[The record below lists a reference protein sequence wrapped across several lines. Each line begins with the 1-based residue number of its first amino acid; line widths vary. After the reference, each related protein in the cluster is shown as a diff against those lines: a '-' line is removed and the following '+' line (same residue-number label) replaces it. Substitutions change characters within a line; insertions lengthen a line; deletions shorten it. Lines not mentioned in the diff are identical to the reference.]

1 MSPNDL
7 FEKFDLKINDLYTF
21 RDKYYILNTSS
32 TNPDDRTSDLSVKL
46 EALVAEIESE
56 SNNFESKALYLILL
70 GKAYNVMPD
79 FSEKSTE
86 LLTKCVKLDPNQI
99 EAWNFLGECYW
110 KKRDFQMC
118 KNCFEQSL
126 KLKKNKMALRGL
138 SMVMRQLINLEP
150 KNSKTFL
157 DESIRFAK
165 ESLQLD
171 FKDGMSWYILANC
184 YVSLFFSPFGQQN
197 ASILKQAVSAY
208 TQALR
213 DESIAQLQTDLYY
226 NKSMISMYEENW
238 PDVLI
243 CLTKALNLDPHWIEL
258 KDNLKGT
265 INYLFKIE
273 EMISTKGKLKS
284 KKFQALIEGIQKS
297 DLGPYAEG
305 FRTEKE
311 KVDLV
316 QCNLKD
322 LQPGLNQNKVLV
334 GKVICTLQ
342 AKTNSENLNII
353 CFSCCIADSNGDCAA
368 MTIYNLVESEG
379 VIIGNSV
386 AIPEPWLERVDFKF
400 NLAENL
406 KNDHLVKQISDKV
419 EYEFKFD
426 SIRVENPTVLVVKGK
441 KWGKEKISSA
451 FFVPKVVQD

>member
-7 FEKFDLKINDLYTF
+7 YDKFDQKINELYAF
-21 RDKYYILNTSS
+21 RDKYYISNTSS
-32 TNPDDRTSDLSVKL
+32 TSPDDRTKDLTQKL
-46 EALVAEIESE
+46 DSLVSEIDSE

-70 GKAYNVMPD
+70 GKTYNVMPD
-79 FSEKSTE
+79 YSEKAAE
-86 LLTKCVKLDPNQI
+86 ILTKCVKLDPNQV
-99 EAWNFLGECYW
+99 EAWNYLGECYW
-110 KKRDFQMC
+110 KKADFQMC

-138 SMVMRQLINLEP
+138 SMVMRQLINQEP
-150 KNSKTFL
+150 KNTKIYL

-184 YVSLFFSPFGQQN
+184 YVSLFFSPFSQQN
-197 ASILKQAVSAY
+197 ASILKQAISAY
-208 TQALR
+208 TQALK
-213 DESIAQLQTDLYY
+213 DESVAQLQTDLYY

-238 PDVLI
+238 SDVLI
-243 CLTKALNLDPHWIEL
+243 CLTKALSLDPHWIEL

-265 INYLFKIE
+265 INYLEKIS
-273 EMISTKGKLKS
+273 EMISSRGKLKS

-297 DLGPYAEG
+297 DLGPYTEG
-305 FRTEKE
+305 FRTEKDN
-311 KVDLV
+311 VDLV

-342 AKTNSENLNII
+342 AKANSDNLNII
-353 CFSCCIADSNGDCAA
+353 CFTCCIADSNGDCAA
-368 MTIYNLVESEG
+368 LTIYNLVDGEG

-386 AIPEPWLERVDFKF
+386 AIPEPWLECVNFKF
-400 NLAENL
+400 NLNEHL
-406 KNDHLVKQISDKV
+406 KNDILIKQISNKIN
-419 EYEFKFD
+419 YEFKFD

-441 KWGKEKISSA
+441 KWGKDKISSA